1 MRPMYKCFGVF
12 LAVSLALFFGLF
24 FGLNYP
30 EIVRHG
36 WPLTRCTVLSSEIAT
51 RYCCETSCSTGSCQS
66 APGGSPQCNSVISSI
81 DSGYSPS
88 ACASNSSSCPTQSGS
103 VCDGGYYCCQT
114 CCQTCQSCTSSCSG
128 NPTTCTQ
135 SCTSYTCNC
144 YCCSSTSDLYCTLS
158 CPICYKVD
166 LQLLYLSQDGVS
178 HNVSYVQDFSQDV
191 NNADSF
197 LNRHLANSTSFCNY
211 NPKDESQVLF
221 DVSFTTWKWVIT
233 AIFGMLPLFV
243 ALGLFAYFLLVLPC
257 SNLVRAGYNDSVYAA
272 RARAWGR
279 GMLSQKRSEA
289 VANGGSDAPP
299 PAYELKEGN
308 A

>member
-1 MRPMYKCFGVF
+1 MYKCFG
-12 LAVSLALFFGLF
+12 LLLTVSLALFFGLF

-36 WPLTRCTVLSSEIAT
+36 WPLARCRVLSAEIAT

-66 APGGSPQCNSVISSI
+66 APGGSPQCSSTISSI

-88 ACASNSSSCPTQSGS
+88 ACALNSSSCPSQSGS

-128 NPTTCTQ
+128 NPPTCTQ

-166 LQLLYLSQDGVS
+166 LQLLYSSRDGES
-178 HNVSYVQDFSQDV
+178 HNVSYL
-191 NNADSF
+191 
-197 LNRHLANSTSFCNY
+197 LNRHLANSTLFCNY
-211 NPKDESQVLF
+211 NPKDKSQVLF
-221 DVSFTTWKWVIT
+221 DVSFTAWKWAIT
-233 AIFGMLPLFV
+233 AIFGILPLFV
-243 ALGLFAYFLLVLPC
+243 ALSLFAYFLLVLPC
-257 SNLVRAGYNDSVYAA
+257 WAVRSDTGANAGPDV
-272 RARAWGR
+272 
-279 GMLSQKRSEA
+279 
-289 VANGGSDAPP
+289 PP
-299 PAYELKEGN
+299 PAYEPKAE
-308 A
+308 